1 MSATVTAGAA
11 IAAALGLAAVIGV
24 LHNRRHGVLQ
34 DTPHPG
40 GLDTADLALSST
52 GPTVVHFTAVWCG
65 PCKVIAPYY
74 EELSKQF
81 TDVVFLK
88 VGRGGTH
95 TLLCLDGPS
104 RVGQPTSPFYHVD

>member
-1 MSATVTAGAA
+1 MVKVVATKAEFDAEL
-11 IAAALGLAAVIGV
+11 AAAGSKAV
-24 LHNRRHGVLQ
+24 
-34 DTPHPG
+34 
-40 GLDTADLALSST
+40 
-52 GPTVVHFTAVWCG
+52 VVDYFAVWCG

-88 VGRGGTH
+88 VGGGGTH